1 MCAGF
6 AQTSLRTLIHGGGAY
21 ALSSM
26 EDDAPRAAQVEGNAG
41 TAGRERLATLVAAVR
56 ERWGEMDA
64 EERAF
69 LVYCLLRSHQNAR
82 EPGAPPT

>member
-1 MCAGF
+1 
-6 AQTSLRTLIHGGGAY
+6 
-21 ALSSM
+21 M
-26 EDDAPRAAQVEGNAG
+26 EDYAPRAAQAKGNAG
-41 TAGRERLATLVAAVR
+41 TAGREYLATLVAAVR

-69 LVYCLLRSHQNAR
+69 LVYCLLRLHQIAR